1 MKKSFANVLLI
12 LGALAAG
19 ILVQVVAAATVMIP
33 AVVFLKMEEIPIG
46 LTVLVTHIFILLCF
60 GAWYLLVCCQKISL
74 RSGLKYAF
82 KGKNVLIIVLLA
94 VGGCFFTNFIM
105 PIVTVFI
112 PESIVQAYMEMM
124 ETAGFGESI
133 LSTIAAVLVA
143 PFGEELLFRGVVY
156 HYATNM
162 LSDMGN
168 RRKAFYIANVI
179 QALAF
184 GIFHGNLIQ
193 AVYAFGLGL
202 LLGYLRECVGSIW
215 ASIMAHI
222 LINACSAFVWEAIA
236 LRMSESLLVYACAG
250 AVSFIIM
257 LLGFKIGGPARDA

>member
-19 ILVQVVAAATVMIP
+19 ILVQVIAAATVMIP
-33 AVVFLKMEEIPIG
+33 AVVFLKMEEIPMG
-46 LTVLVTHIFILLCF
+46 LTVLVTHVFILLCF
-60 GAWYLLVCCQKISL
+60 GAWYLLACCQEIHFGSSL
-74 RSGLKYAF
+74 KHFL
-82 KGKNVLIIVLLA
+82 KGKNILIIVLLA

-105 PIVTVFI
+105 PIATVFI

-143 PFGEELLFRGVVY
+143 PFGEELLFRGVVFY
-156 HYATNM
+156 YATDM
-162 LSDMGN
+162 LRDMGD
-168 RRKAFYIANVI
+168 RRKAFYFANVV

-184 GIFHGNLIQ
+184 GVFHGNLIQ
-193 AVYAFGLGL
+193 GLYAFGLGL
-202 LLGYLRECVGSIW
+202 LLGYLRERVGSIW

-222 LINACSAFVWEAIA
+222 VINACSAFVWEAIA

-250 AVSFIIM
+250 AVSFSIM
-257 LLGFKIGGPARDA
+257 LLGFKIGGPARET